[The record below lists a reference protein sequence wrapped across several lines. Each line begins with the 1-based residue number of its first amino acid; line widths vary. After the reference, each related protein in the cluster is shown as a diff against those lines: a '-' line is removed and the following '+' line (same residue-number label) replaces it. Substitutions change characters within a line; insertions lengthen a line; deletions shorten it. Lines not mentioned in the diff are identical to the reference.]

1 MPDLVSLSELKT
13 FLGDTPAAD
22 DALLTDILEHVE
34 AMFEGETGRAALPF
48 VAGANRT
55 EVKDGSGDAALFLDY
70 PISTLTSVKIGY
82 DPAAPIESL
91 AVADKNVLTF
101 ATGSRRIMRTDGGKF
116 GWARQPRY
124 VQVVYT
130 HQSELPEDAQLAV
143 KSVCA
148 VAYRRRGAEE
158 STKESA
164 GGYSRDLVQDVSASD
179 PFWARA
185 VAAHRRLILA

>member
-1 MPDLVSLSELKT
+1 MPDLVSLSELKS

-34 AMFEGETGRAALPF
+34 AMFEGETGRAAIPF

-55 EVKDGSGDAALFLDY
+55 EVRDGTGDAALYLDY
-70 PISTLTSVKIGY
+70 PISTLTSVKVGY
-82 DPAAPIESL
+82 DPADPVETL
-91 AVADKNVLTF
+91 DVADKNVVTF
-101 ATGSRRIMRTDGGKF
+101 SAGSRRITRTDGGKF

-148 VAYRRRGAEE
+148 IAYRRRGAEDATRE
-158 STKESA
+158 SS
-164 GGYSRDLVQDVSASD
+164 GGYSRDLVQDVAASD

-185 VAAHRRLILA
+185 VAAHQRLILA